1 MNGYKIEINDIL
13 GSKRININTPIIVLT
28 GIPDLYLIPVNYGE
42 NELNSDKIDDGVL
55 FYMDTER
62 LQDDLMNNFEFIDRF
77 IPIGQVFLPNSKQH
91 TYNMI
96 MANTRIIASTNNYE
110 EIKKNIWI
118 GVIRKNDKINTSVG
132 TIYSVG
138 KPAMMI
144 PVFPS
149 SFLKKVDSD
158 FDLDKRTTA
167 IYSNIYSDKS
177 YGHWI
182 LNKYKFNVDKSQ
194 FKMIDSSGAISNMFI
209 PTTPK
214 DIYED
219 TYGKLSN
226 RVNRKV
232 YFTTQGAIVN
242 DTNCIPSRDDLS
254 KMTMNECNAIDSISN
269 MNEIDAMNQMVP
281 NVMPNDESVNNGEI
295 ELNENPSNASNV
307 SNLSNVSNVSTLS
320 SIYTDSSGSS
330 YPNEN
335 AVSPGKKLI
344 LKEKDEPWFTNRD
357 IVGDAAATTRPYKI
371 TGRRSDYN
379 DGTIYGNPRE
389 IEAPFKSDCVVPEPI
404 IGYSRKQID
413 NKCRGIEHFKKDDDD
428 VDNSDTNMSY
438 VNNIILYTIF
448 IIIIILLIYRKK

>member
-13 GSKRININTPIIVLT
+13 GSKKITINTPIIVLT
-28 GIPDLYLIPVNYGE
+28 GIPKLYLIPVNYDE
-42 NELNSDKIDDGVL
+42 NEINAGNVDDGVL
-55 FYMDTER
+55 FYVDTEK
-62 LQDDLMNNFEFIDRF
+62 LQDDLMDNFEFIDRF

-96 MANTRIIASTNNYE
+96 MANTRIIPSTNNYE
-110 EIKKNIWI
+110 EIKKNIWV

-132 TIYSVG
+132 TVYSVG
-138 KPAMMI
+138 KPEMMI
-144 PVFPS
+144 PVFSS

-177 YGHWI
+177 YGRWI

-232 YFTTQGAIVN
+232 YFTTQGSIVD
-242 DTNCIPSRDDLS
+242 DTNCVPPKDNMGR
-254 KMTMNECNAIDSISN
+254 MTINECNGIDSVSTIGR
-269 MNEIDAMNQMVP
+269 INQ
-281 NVMPNDESVNNGEI
+281 NIMPNDEGMNNGEI
-295 ELNENPSNASNV
+295 ELNENTSNMSNISNV
-307 SNLSNVSNVSTLS
+307 SNVSTVSTLS
-320 SIYTDSSGSS
+320 SIYTDSSVPS
-330 YPNEN
+330 YSNDK
-335 AVSPGKKLI
+335 STKLV
-344 LKEKDEPWFTNRD
+344 LKEKDEPWFTNKD
-357 IVGDAAATTRPYKI
+357 IVGEAAATTRPYKI
-371 TGRRSDYN
+371 TGKRSDYD
-379 DGTIYGNPRE
+379 DGTIYGNIRE
-389 IEAPFKSDCVVPEPI
+389 TNAPFKSECVVPEPI
-404 IGYSRKQID
+404 IGYSREQLD
-413 NKCRGIEHFKKDDDD
+413 NKCRGIEHFKKDE
-428 VDNSDTNMSY
+428 DNSENNDTNMSY
-438 VNNIILYTIF
+438 INNVILYTIF